1 MARPRISVI
10 EFFNL
15 ESGIATE
22 YRRLLHNIQQLARA
36 REIKSIL
43 VTSSMLAE
51 GKSNVCA
58 FLALTAAKKGIKA
71 LLIDSDLRRPTLHK
85 LFAMEREPGL
95 AEALAEGVPA
105 RNVVRKTSL
114 SSLDVI
120 TAGRPCSVPA
130 EVFDAPAIGR
140 IVAEM
145 KFYYDIIIV
154 DCAPVI
160 PVSDPMLLS
169 HEVDGVLFVVKAG
182 STQRD
187 VVLRARDILS
197 SSTDRLLGVVLN
209 NSEDSL
215 PYYYSHEYYGY
226 DYRQKPTGGKRAPK
240 GDGKE
245 SGKDS
250 APTAGT
256 GANGGTRPVAKTD
269 ANQKNSLPQ

>member
-22 YRRLLHNIQQLARA
+22 FRRLLHNIQQLARE

-43 VTSSMLAE
+43 VTSSMLSE
-51 GKSNVCA
+51 GKSTVCA
-58 FLALTAAKKGIKA
+58 FLALTAAKKGLKT
-71 LLIDSDLRRPTLHK
+71 LLIDSDLRRPTVHK
-85 LFAMEREPGL
+85 LFVMDREPGL
-95 AEALAEGVPA
+95 SEALSDGTPA

-114 SSLDVI
+114 SSLDI
-120 TAGRPCSVPA
+120 ISAGKPCSVPA
-130 EVFDAPAIGR
+130 EVFDAAAIGR

-145 KFYYDIIIV
+145 KFYYDLIII

-182 STQRD
+182 ATQRD
-187 VVLRARDILS
+187 VVKRAREILA
-197 SSTDRLLGVVLN
+197 SSTDRILGVVLN

-226 DYRQKPTGGKRAPK
+226 DYRQKPTGPKGLSKTPGKEMKKTVDGDKQAAPK
-240 GDGKE
+240 A
-245 SGKDS
+245 DS
-250 APTAGT
+250 
-256 GANGGTRPVAKTD
+256 
-269 ANQKNSLPQ
+269 NQKNRLPQ